1 MDNLS
6 IIAIAISVFSSVF
19 SLISAIYTAKA
30 TNQTKHNA
38 KENFKNNLREKINS
52 IKYEIMKI
60 EQNKF
65 NHRETMIFMESIRD
79 KMMYQQYE
87 EEKAKYLDK
96 NQNRH
101 LSELQEEIEDMI
113 GFLLK
118 TKDESY
124 EQNILQQINNFMQN
138 L

>member
-19 SLISAIYTAKA
+19 SLLTAIYTAKA
-30 TNQTKHNA
+30 TNQTKQNA

-65 NHRETMIFMESIRD
+65 NHRENMIFIESIRD

-87 EEKAKYLDK
+87 EEKAIYLDK
-96 NQNRH
+96 KQNGL

-118 TKDESY
+118 TKDETY
-124 EQNILQQINNFMQN
+124 EQNILDKINSFMQKI
-138 L
+138 